1 MQGEPKSP
9 AKLAP
14 ISGVREAPPDI
25 RIFFVDL
32 DSAAAGLEVEEE
44 RTPRLSAADVERAEA
59 MKNIEARRLWR
70 ASRIATRIALER
82 IVGPGLRQIP
92 FEIEPGGRPVLPGRV
107 AHFSISHTGSAA
119 LIAVS
124 TSMPLGVDLER
135 RARPL
140 KMSPDRRHRIVAAA
154 GRLAA
159 QPLLSADNDAD
170 VIAAW
175 VRLEAVAKAL
185 GIGIGR
191 LLTQEGVVGG
201 EEGKKTDT
209 ARRVAVRH
217 LTIDPEHVAVV
228 AAECLPET
236 LAVEIFPHTTLDA
249 FVRG

>member
-1 MQGEPKSP
+1 
-9 AKLAP
+9 
-14 ISGVREAPPDI
+14 VREAPPDI

-44 RTPRLSAADVERAEA
+44 RTPRLSPADVERAEA
-59 MKNIEARRLWR
+59 MKNIEARRHWR

-92 FEIEPGGRPVLPGRV
+92 FEIEPGGRPVLPGRL

-124 TSMPLGVDLER
+124 ASMPLGVDLER

-140 KMSPDRRHRIVAAA
+140 KMSPDRRHRIVAAV
-154 GRLAA
+154 GRFAA
-159 QPLLSADNDAD
+159 QPHLSAANDAD

-201 EEGKKTDT
+201 EEVRETDT
-209 ARRVAVRH
+209 ALRVAVRD
-217 LTIDPEHVAVV
+217 LTIDAQHVGVV

-236 LAVEIFPHTTLDA
+236 LAVEVFPHTTLDA
-249 FVRG
+249 FLRG

>member
-1 MQGEPKSP
+1 
-9 AKLAP
+9 
-14 ISGVREAPPDI
+14 VREAPPDI

-124 TSMPLGVDLER
+124 TSLPLGVDLER

-175 VRLEAVAKAL
+175 VRLEAAAKAL

-201 EEGKKTDT
+201 EEVKETDT

>member
-1 MQGEPKSP
+1 M
-9 AKLAP
+9 
-14 ISGVREAPPDI
+14 REAPPDI

-124 TSMPLGVDLER
+124 TSLPLGVDLER

-159 QPLLSADNDAD
+159 QPSLSADNNDAD

-175 VRLEAVAKAL
+175 VRLEAAAKAL

-201 EEGKKTDT
+201 EEVKETDT
-209 ARRVAVRH
+209 ARRVAVRD
-217 LTIDPEHVAVV
+217 LTIDAEHVGVV

-236 LAVEIFPHTTLDA
+236 LAVEMFPHTTLDA
-249 FVRG
+249 FLRG